1 MVYECIFSEL
11 NNLLNV
17 SIEKNG
23 LGNLSFLITLIFIPF
38 YLSYSI
44 PHPPP
49 YTNWILHIP
58 HLLPNATWLHV
69 EPHPPHH
76 LIGTKRG
83 PGKRGGSEDPCP
95 ARIPLMPWTGRLGRV
110 ARHFPFSSGW
120 ASKPLTHSTGDG
132 QGAAQP
138 GGPGQHPV
146 DPGLWE
152 RGKREDRFP
161 HWQEWAQPWWSETV
175 YAFRALL

>member
-11 NNLLNV
+11 NDLLNV

-44 PHPPP
+44 PHPPIHQLN
-49 YTNWILHIP
+49 TP
-58 HLLPNATWLHV
+58 HPTPSPQPKLFTLN
-69 EPHPPHH
+69 PHPPHH

-83 PGKRGGSEDPCP
+83 TGKRMGSEDPCP
-95 ARIPLMPWTGRLGRV
+95 ARIPLMPWTGRHGRA
-110 ARHFPFSSGW
+110 ARHFPFRSGW
-120 ASKPLTHSTGDG
+120 ASKSLTHSTGDG

-138 GGPGQHPV
+138 GVPGQHPV

-161 HWQEWAQPWWSETV
+161 HWQE
-175 YAFRALL
+175 